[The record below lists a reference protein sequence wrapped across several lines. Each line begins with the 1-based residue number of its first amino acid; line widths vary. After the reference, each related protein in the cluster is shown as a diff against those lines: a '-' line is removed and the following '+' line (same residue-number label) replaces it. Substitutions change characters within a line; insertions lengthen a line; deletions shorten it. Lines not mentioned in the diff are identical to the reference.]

1 MSNESAAN
9 SAANPTANSAASTTA
24 NTSTN
29 MEALVVAMAK
39 AVADHPDEVSIESF
53 EDDGVMVA
61 ELTVDPEDLGKV
73 IGRQGRTVRSMRMIL
88 EAASEKLELP
98 WELDIVE
105 DDDEVDDGPESGDAE
120 AEG

>member
-1 MSNESAAN
+1 MSNETAPNPAPN
-9 SAANPTANSAASTTA
+9 SPTAT
-24 NTSTN
+24 TN
-29 MEALVVAMAK
+29 MEALVIAMAK
-39 AVADHPDEVSIESF
+39 AVADHPDEVSVESF

-61 ELTVDPEDLGKV
+61 ELTVDPDDLGKV

-105 DDDEVDDGPESGDAE
+105 DDDEVDDGPDSDADGDAGEVE

>member
-1 MSNESAAN
+1 MSNE
-9 SAANPTANSAASTTA
+9 TAASPTPLST
-24 NTSTN
+24 TN
-29 MEALVVAMAK
+29 MEALVIAMAK
-39 AVADHPDEVSIESF
+39 AVADHPDEVSVESF

-61 ELTVDPEDLGKV
+61 ELTVDPDDLGKV

-105 DDDEVDDGPESGDAE
+105 DDDEVDDGPDASAGSNDAG